1 MSLKVDPKARGL
13 IFDIDGTLADTMPT
27 HYQSWRQVAERYGF
41 DYPESL
47 FYKLSGMPTGDIIAY
62 INEHQRMNLNPEEV
76 VRVKNEAYLMLNSG
90 IRVIGPV
97 FKIVEENYGKMPMAL
112 GTGEYR
118 NIALVNIKITG
129 LDRYFDKIVT
139 ADDVT
144 NSKPDPETFLK
155 CAHLINVPPEFC
167 QVFEDGGAGL
177 EAARRAG
184 MIVTDV
190 RPFIR
195 DNISA

>member
-27 HYQSWRQVAERYGF
+27 HLRTWREVAQKYGF
-41 DYPESL
+41 EYPEAL
-47 FYKLSGMPTGDIIAY
+47 FYKLSGMPSGDIILY
-62 INEHQRMNLNPEEV
+62 INEHQGLDLNPEEV
-76 VRVKNEAYLMLNSG
+76 IKAKNEAYLALNG
-90 IRVIGPV
+90 AIQVIEPV
-97 FKIVEENYGKMPMAL
+97 FKIVTENYGKMPMAL

-118 NIALVNIKITG
+118 DIALVNIKVTG

-139 ADDVT
+139 ADDVV

-155 CAHLINVPPEFC
+155 CAQLIKIPPEFC

-190 RPFIR
+190 RPFTR
-195 DNISA
+195 NGVSA